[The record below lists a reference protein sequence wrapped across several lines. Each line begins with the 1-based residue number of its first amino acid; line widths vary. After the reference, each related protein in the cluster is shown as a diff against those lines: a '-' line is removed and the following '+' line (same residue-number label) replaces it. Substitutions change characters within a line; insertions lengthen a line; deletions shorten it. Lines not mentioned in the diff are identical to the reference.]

1 MGKEVQLFVS
11 AAAAAIAGNATAHTF
26 LSIALVYLTGIAVNY
41 IYHRVGVNRVTL
53 LNYAPLWRVLVCA
66 AFFAAGLFAPPTW
79 RAGVEVFVI
88 SAAAAIMEIV
98 PYAQELAID
107 PRTHVLALFLYM
119 LFTRERKNLQYVPE
133 MPVSGSPIH
142 DMEKAANHVT
152 PLFLSGKLLGTANP
166 VQGKALVTAKHCV
179 QECAINKLISFTI
192 RGRNGLTYPLRGYVI
207 KADNADVAVI
217 VDGPGGNVASCI
229 SLAGLVSTTPATRHV
244 TAVHG
249 VACFFD
255 ENAEPKGSYGTI
267 FPPKGGAVMFAEDKQ
282 PLGTHT
288 LSTLPGA
295 SGAFLV
301 SGRRYYGLH
310 VGAASG
316 DRNVFV
322 PAALVSAL
330 VDYALTAVKLESPLP
345 TERVGYKVRQSREG
359 LMVVDERRMSYPD
372 VSIDTRVDEHTSLL
386 ENEDW
391 TPGDDWADAYVEE
404 TALQKPVF
412 RMRPGNRPTQPTTNG
427 PKKTASQMTQTRAD
441 TTMRSASSQTP
452 KTLSQ
457 SASTPQATVK
467 TSSGHPSVATSGKS
481 AKAKRSRKGRRA
493 QQASQSQ
500 TQQ

>member
-1 MGKEVQLFVS
+1 VS

-26 LSIALVYLTGIAVNY
+26 LSIALVYLAGIAVNY

-53 LNYAPLWRVLVCA
+53 LNYAPLWRACVCA

-79 RAGVEVFVI
+79 RDSVEVFVI
-88 SAAAAIMEIV
+88 SAVSAVAEIV
-98 PYAQELAID
+98 PYAQELAVD

-119 LFTRERKNLQYVPE
+119 LFTRERKAIQYIPE

-142 DMEKAANHVT
+142 DMDKAANHVT
-152 PLFLSGKLLGTANP
+152 PLFKNGKLLGTANP

-179 QECAINKLISFTI
+179 QECAIDKLISFTI
-192 RGRNGLTYPLRGYVI
+192 RGKNGLAYPLRGYVI

-330 VDYALTAVKLESPLP
+330 VDYALTSVKLESPLP
-345 TERVGYKVRQSREG
+345 AERVSYKVRQSREG

-372 VSIDTRVDEHTSLL
+372 VSIDTRVDEHSVL

-391 TPGDDWADAYVEE
+391 TAGDDWADAYIEE
-404 TALQKPVF
+404 TAVQKPVF
-412 RMRPGNRPTQPTTNG
+412 RSRPGNRPPPLSTTSG
-427 PKKTASQMTQTRAD
+427 PKRTKSQVTQTPAD
-441 TTMRSASSQTP
+441 TTMRTASSQTP
-452 KTLSQ
+452 KTPTP
-457 SASTPQATVK
+457 SASILQATVQK
-467 TSSGHPSVATSGKS
+467 PSGPPSGVTNGKS
-481 AKAKRSRKGRRA
+481 TKAKRSRKGRQA
-493 QQASQSQ
+493 PKASQSP